1 MSLETVL
8 GNIISVMSL
17 LVVIPIIAS
26 SAKSVTVGSNKVLS
40 VFFTFSMVSYFLSEV
55 YYFTYNLLIPDTRM
69 PFAAN
74 EIAEASMILF
84 LCAVL
89 EVTMGREKKVNVPV
103 FFFSVMFIGSNI
115 VLWILWSGEWIKN
128 VLFGLPYVYFF
139 YLLISGILKSKA
151 ASVKEIALLSVIAFV
166 ILGMEG
172 AALMP
177 DERIGYILE
186 VSCYPLMY
194 VLWILIF
201 VRTVSV
207 LCGKEKSS
215 NGKEIYL
222 SFSLHIWTML
232 LMFLSA
238 GIFYNIANLL
248 YVTVLPLMYLS
259 FKKELSED
267 GIC

>member
-17 LVVIPIIAS
+17 LVVIPIIVS
-26 SAKSVTVGSNKVLS
+26 SAKSVTAGSNKVLS

-103 FFFSVMFIGSNI
+103 FIFSVMFIGSNI

-128 VLFGLPYVYFF
+128 ILFGLPYVYFF
-139 YLLISGILKSKA
+139 YLLISGILKSRA
-151 ASVKEIALLSVIAFV
+151 ATVKEILIFMIASFV
-166 ILGMEG
+166 VFGLEA

-177 DERIGYILE
+177 DERIGEILE
-186 VSCYPLMY
+186 VSCYPIMY
-194 VLWILIF
+194 ILWILIF
-201 VRTVSV
+201 VRTVSA
-207 LCGKEKSS
+207 LRTKEISS
-215 NGKEIYL
+215 AGKEIYL

-238 GIFYNIANLL
+238 GIFYNIASLL
-248 YVTVLPLMYLS
+248 YIVVLLLMYRS